1 MPVGVRLRLFRWVVI
16 LFLIVLA
23 VCGAFFA
30 PGIYADLTAKKGTF
44 ETTRRKFDRL
54 RQIAYWRSPE
64 QKRLVKGLDGA
75 PKAPAPAPRT
85 YYVPRH

>member
-1 MPVGVRLRLFRWVVI
+1 MI

-64 QKRLVKGLDGA
+64 
-75 PKAPAPAPRT
+75 
-85 YYVPRH
+85 